1 MPEVVWQQ
9 CVDRLQNELPS
20 QQFNTWIRP
29 LQASMEGQMLTLL
42 APNRFIKD
50 FVSDKFAERIS
61 ELVRELE
68 PDNAMDVVLEIGAG
82 TSRPSAQVSVSPIP
96 LHRATETKGMQPALS
111 GQAVSGISR
120 PADVTSIRPVAV
132 ASRAETARRVEVEGS
147 LQHQPH
153 LVENY
158 TFDNDDVTMVD
169 GGVLGFQL
177 MVYYQEY
184 DKVIILDTITMDDE
198 VGSIYNLPSEELL
211 GLGSYKQTAH
221 EVEIIEMLEICSLLE
236 TMAEV
241 NIIGIIPK
249 DIETVV
255 VGLTKEMRDCFFN
268 LVNAGL
274 SELDKAGIKYKKNEI
289 EVTLDSIIDNYSYPK
304 ADRMGEH

>member
-1 MPEVVWQQ
+1 MKTAIV
-9 CVDRLQNELPS
+9 
-20 QQFNTWIRP
+20 
-29 LQASMEGQMLTLL
+29 
-42 APNRFIKD
+42 
-50 FVSDKFAERIS
+50 
-61 ELVRELE
+61 
-68 PDNAMDVVLEIGAG
+68 GAG
-82 TSRPSAQVSVSPIP
+82 TVIYQ
-96 LHRATETKGMQPALS
+96 
-111 GQAVSGISR
+111 
-120 PADVTSIRPVAV
+120 D
-132 ASRAETARRVEVEGS
+132 EG
-147 LQHQPH
+147 
-153 LVENY
+153 VGVYAAKYIENNY

-241 NIIGIIPK
+241 NIIGIVPE

-255 VGLTKEMRDCFFN
+255 VGLTQKMRDNFFH
-268 LVNAGL
+268 LVDAGL
-274 SELDKAGIKYKKNEI
+274 KELDKAGIKYTKNKT
-289 EVTLDSIIDNYSYPK
+289 EVTLDSIIESYSNPT
-304 ADRMGEH
+304 AQRFEGEN

>member
-1 MPEVVWQQ
+1 MRTAIV
-9 CVDRLQNELPS
+9 
-20 QQFNTWIRP
+20 
-29 LQASMEGQMLTLL
+29 
-42 APNRFIKD
+42 
-50 FVSDKFAERIS
+50 
-61 ELVRELE
+61 
-68 PDNAMDVVLEIGAG
+68 GAG
-82 TSRPSAQVSVSPIP
+82 TVIYQ
-96 LHRATETKGMQPALS
+96 
-111 GQAVSGISR
+111 
-120 PADVTSIRPVAV
+120 D
-132 ASRAETARRVEVEGS
+132 EG
-147 LQHQPH
+147 
-153 LVENY
+153 VGVFAAKYIEKNY
-158 TFDNDDVTMVD
+158 TFSDDDDVTMVD

-241 NIIGIIPK
+241 NIIGIVPE

-255 VGLTKEMRDCFFN
+255 VGLTQKMRDNFFA

-274 SELDKAGIKYKKNEI
+274 EELDRAGIKYTKNEI
-289 EVTLDSIIDNYSYPK
+289 EVTLDTIIDSYANPK
-304 ADRMGEH
+304 AQRYQGEV